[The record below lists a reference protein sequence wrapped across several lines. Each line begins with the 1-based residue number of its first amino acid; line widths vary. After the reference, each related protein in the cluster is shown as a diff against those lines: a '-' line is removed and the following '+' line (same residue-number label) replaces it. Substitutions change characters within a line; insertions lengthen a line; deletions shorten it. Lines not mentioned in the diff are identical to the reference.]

1 MKLEKNIENELRA
14 QISKNLPRD
23 SQIVNISAVRLFGTE
38 NAYVVQYQYTT
49 KDKQLH

>member
-1 MKLEKNIENELRA
+1 MKLEKSIENELRA
-14 QISKNLPRD
+14 QISKKLSAD
-23 SQIVNISAVRLFGTE
+23 AELVHVSAVKLFGTE